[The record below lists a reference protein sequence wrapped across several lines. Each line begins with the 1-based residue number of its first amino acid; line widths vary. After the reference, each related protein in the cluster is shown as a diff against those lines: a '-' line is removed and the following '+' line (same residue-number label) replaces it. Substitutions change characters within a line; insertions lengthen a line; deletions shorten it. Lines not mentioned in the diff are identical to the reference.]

1 MKTNLKLA
9 RFSWALYDFANTIFS
24 MNIISLYFVLW
35 LTVDKNCP
43 ELYYSLTL
51 AASVLLAGLGMPL
64 VGEISD
70 ILKRRVPFLIAFT
83 GGCIFFTILL
93 GLTQTVAFALIFFFF
108 ANFFYQLAI
117 VAYNALLAQVSKTQN
132 VGRTSGLGVS
142 LGYVGAILGLH
153 LVRPFLQ
160 SSGIQATFIPT
171 ALLFLFFAL
180 PAFIFIK
187 DSPHPRTPLVQLQA
201 RPIFTKLIKNIKEL
215 RQNPPL
221 RNFLVAMFLCLN
233 AVNTVII
240 FMAVYAKQVLQ
251 FSVTEI
257 IYFMSISSIFA
268 IFGSYGCGHLVDR
281 WGSKET
287 LLTTIKLWCLALFL
301 AAISAQRWMFW
312 IVGPLS
318 GICLG
323 CTWVA
328 SRTLLLELTPREKIG
343 QMFGLFGLA
352 GRFSAILGPVIWGL
366 IVYAFGFLGSF
377 KYRLAITSVLAFM
390 LAGYFILKKVGKAYT
405 ELAA

>member
-1 MKTNLKLA
+1 MKPNLKLA

-43 ELYYSLTL
+43 ELYYSLVL
-51 AASVLLAGLGMPL
+51 AASVLFAGLGMPL
-64 VGEISD
+64 IGHISD

-83 GGCIFFTILL
+83 CGCVFFTILM

-108 ANFFYQLAI
+108 ANLFYQLAI
-117 VAYNALLAQVSKTQN
+117 VSYNTLLVRVSTTQN

-142 LGYVGAILGLH
+142 LGYLGAILGLH

-160 SSGIQATFIPT
+160 SNGIQATFIPT
-171 ALLFLFFAL
+171 ALLFLFFAI

-187 DSPHPRTPLVQLQA
+187 DSPHPRTSLVQLQA
-201 RPIFTKLIKNIKEL
+201 GSIFTKLIADIKEL
-215 RQNPPL
+215 RQSRPVS
-221 RNFLVAMFLCLN
+221 NFLISMFLCLN

-240 FMAVYAKQVLQ
+240 FMAIYAKQVMQ
-251 FSVTEI
+251 FSVTKV

-268 IFGSYGCGHLVDR
+268 IFGSYGCGYLVDK
-281 WGSKET
+281 WGSKKT
-287 LLTTIKLWCLALFL
+287 LLTTMKLWCLALFL
-301 AAISAQRWMFW
+301 AAISTEPWMFW

-323 CTWVA
+323 CTWVSA
-328 SRTLLLELTPREKIG
+328 RTLLLELTPREKVG

-352 GRFSAILGPVIWGL
+352 GKFSAIIGPVTWGL
-366 IVYAFGFLGSF
+366 IVYTFSFLGSF
-377 KYRLAITSVLAFM
+377 KYRLAIASVLAFM
-390 LAGYFILKKVGKAYT
+390 LAGYFVLKRGDRACG
-405 ELAA
+405 